1 MWIKASKYQ
10 LKLLIHTSFL
20 ISNLLTHLLL
30 NKYLQWL
37 PPTPPPPQHLPPHPQ
52 FFVSRWQTCL
62 KFLATIFVNERQR
75 DWVNFTHQRGLPIFS
90 GTMGCWIFSIFTR
103 FNMFLRFYQQLS
115 KPMILTSSMYLT
127 PLGKNPLSAIYLPSD
142 LDTNIYSL
150 FAPSLSNKW
159 PQCFLNSF
167 FF

>member
-1 MWIKASKYQ
+1 MIKDISFTKGKAVWIKASKYR

-20 ISNLLTHLLL
+20 IQICWHICYWINIF
-30 NKYLQWL
+30 NGCLQ
-37 PPTPPPPQHLPPHPQ
+37 TPPPNTSPPHPQ

-115 KPMILTSSMYLT
+115 NQWYWRAPCTWRHSAKILFQQF
-127 PLGKNPLSAIYLPSD
+127 IYPP
-142 LDTNIYSL
+142 I
-150 FAPSLSNKW
+150 
-159 PQCFLNSF
+159 
-167 FF
+167 

>member
-1 MWIKASKYQ
+1 MYLTNSKKGTHWLRTFPFTKGKAQCELRASKYR

-20 ISNLLTHLLL
+20 IQICWHICYWINIF
-30 NKYLQWL
+30 NGCLQ
-37 PPTPPPPQHLPPHPQ
+37 PPPNTSPPHPQ

-103 FNMFLRFYQQLS
+103 FNMFLRFYQLS

-127 PLGKNPLSAIYLPSD
+127 PLGKNPLSAIYLPFRSGYKY
-142 LDTNIYSL
+142 L
-150 FAPSLSNKW
+150 
-159 PQCFLNSF
+159 
-167 FF
+167 

>member
-1 MWIKASKYQ
+1 MWIKASKYR
-10 LKLLIHTSFL
+10 LKLLIHTSFF
-20 ISNLLTHLLL
+20 IQICWHICYWINI
-30 NKYLQWL
+30 YIGCLQ
-37 PPTPPPPQHLPPHPQ
+37 PPPPQHLPPHPQ

-127 PLGKNPLSAIYLPSD
+127 PLGKNPLSAIYLPFRSGYKY
-142 LDTNIYSL
+142 L
-150 FAPSLSNKW
+150 
-159 PQCFLNSF
+159 
-167 FF
+167 